1 MPAAQLK
8 SVSPVIRPG
17 NLCCRFYVM
26 FACRGGVGE
35 FGCVMVA
42 GGVTVSFFEWVQ
54 NLQNFR
60 WEEEEVNKRLD
71 RAMTEA
77 FAQIWEISRQ
87 KKLPLRTAAFVK
99 ALQSVTRAHL
109 HSAFWPSPYQLEH
122 ICWSW
127 NVFQNTLDP
136 FLTPNDDSSVF
147 VQTCRAPQVGVLPA
161 GGFD

>member
-1 MPAAQLK
+1 M
-8 SVSPVIRPG
+8 
-17 NLCCRFYVM
+17 
-26 FACRGGVGE
+26 
-35 FGCVMVA
+35 
-42 GGVTVSFFEWVQ
+42 SFFEWVQ

-109 HSAFWPSPYQLEH
+109 HSKF
-122 ICWSW
+122 C
-127 NVFQNTLDP
+127 VFSCSNLRVSAHYCYNIAV
-136 FLTPNDDSSVF
+136 LLVF
-147 VQTCRAPQVGVLPA
+147 CS
-161 GGFD
+161 

>member
-1 MPAAQLK
+1 M
-8 SVSPVIRPG
+8 
-17 NLCCRFYVM
+17 
-26 FACRGGVGE
+26 
-35 FGCVMVA
+35 
-42 GGVTVSFFEWVQ
+42 TVSFFEWVQ

-109 HSAFWPSPYQLEH
+109 HSECYILPFAPFCEVASSRSRGTLKQIVAICTSPL
-122 ICWSW
+122 SSAPF
-127 NVFQNTLDP
+127 VPDTL
-136 FLTPNDDSSVF
+136 LCV
-147 VQTCRAPQVGVLPA
+147 PA

>member
-1 MPAAQLK
+1 MQCPGVRKGFLAAVEDL
-8 SVSPVIRPG
+8 
-17 NLCCRFYVM
+17 YM
-26 FACRGGVGE
+26 
-35 FGCVMVA
+35 GCA

-71 RAMTEA
+71 LKMTEA

-109 HSAFWPSPYQLEH
+109 HSAPWLLCYQASLLPDDTLECINATNH
-122 ICWSW
+122 ASGPE
-127 NVFQNTLDP
+127 V
-136 FLTPNDDSSVF
+136 S
-147 VQTCRAPQVGVLPA
+147 
-161 GGFD
+161 

>member
-1 MPAAQLK
+1 M
-8 SVSPVIRPG
+8 
-17 NLCCRFYVM
+17 
-26 FACRGGVGE
+26 
-35 FGCVMVA
+35 
-42 GGVTVSFFEWVQ
+42 SFFEWVQ

-77 FAQIWEISRQ
+77 FSQIWEISRQ

-109 HSAFWPSPYQLEH
+109 HSEYYILSFTPLCEITVLLLLGGLGTKVQRFVAILHLSLHSARILPD
-122 ICWSW
+122 
-127 NVFQNTLDP
+127 TL
-136 FLTPNDDSSVF
+136 VC
-147 VQTCRAPQVGVLPA
+147 VPA

>member
-1 MPAAQLK
+1 MF
-8 SVSPVIRPG
+8 
-17 NLCCRFYVM
+17 CCHIHFLDI
-26 FACRGGVGE
+26 
-35 FGCVMVA
+35 A

-109 HSAFWPSPYQLEH
+109 HSAFFWLVRHRWQQGH
-122 ICWSW
+122 I
-127 NVFQNTLDP
+127 NARF
-136 FLTPNDDSSVF
+136 VF
-147 VQTCRAPQVGVLPA
+147 VEAEYTCKL
-161 GGFD
+161 

>member
-1 MPAAQLK
+1 
-8 SVSPVIRPG
+8 
-17 NLCCRFYVM
+17 
-26 FACRGGVGE
+26 
-35 FGCVMVA
+35 
-42 GGVTVSFFEWVQ
+42 VTVSFFEWVQ

-60 WEEEEVNKRLD
+60 WEEDEVNKRLD

-109 HSAFWPSPYQLEH
+109 HSAPLFCTPSLAPLISVYHLTGPAFCSSMH
-122 ICWSW
+122 DRKGIPWHSLGILW
-127 NVFQNTLDP
+127 R
-136 FLTPNDDSSVF
+136 FLAQGTFHKIGNGIGPAFD
-147 VQTCRAPQVGVLPA
+147 VLPA